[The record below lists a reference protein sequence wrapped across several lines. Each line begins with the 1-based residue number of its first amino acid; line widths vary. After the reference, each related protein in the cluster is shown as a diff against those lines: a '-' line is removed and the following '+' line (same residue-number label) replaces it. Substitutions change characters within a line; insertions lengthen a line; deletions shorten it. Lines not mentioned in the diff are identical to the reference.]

1 MSYECIYCDFK
12 APTNT
17 RLKRHLATQKHAMNI
32 EKQQLEVENPD
43 IVPQIIE
50 DSKLC
55 ENMDCERYPPDWDF
69 EEDTEE
75 TYQQGQWKKCCL
87 CDGYF
92 DDDGMGDI
100 LYVQEEPNNQE
111 VECSLCGK
119 TEDIVQMK
127 GCGQYLCGNAC
138 DEEDS
143 VQEEEEVKEDEEDSV
158 QEEEEVKEDEDDV
171 DKRFINAIN
180 NWCKNNPDECSKL
193 LTNLEKEDSVQEEEE
208 NPDAFECDDCNKKG
222 VDCFENLGLIKEE
235 VAIYMDLGEPD
246 RCEDCF
252 NKWLKT
258 DDANEYM
265 KETKGTTHIDMGVQT
280 DIEECCY
287 DSNNNISD
295 LEEDSVQEGSDDES
309 PYNMRTFLDNYNLFI
324 LDIKTKEMMKNI
336 NETLIAHPFIMRV
349 VNVFM
354 NIVWFFSS
362 G

>member
-50 DSKLC
+50 DPKLC

-143 VQEEEEVKEDEEDSV
+143 VQEEEEVKEDEE
-158 QEEEEVKEDEDDV
+158 EEEQKDNNRCVVKQCPYSGEWNAKIVRVDENLNQLKSALGPFIYGEKQDQEDDV

-180 NWCKNNPDECSKL
+180 NWCKKNPDECSKL
-193 LTNLEKEDSVQEEEE
+193 LANLEKEDSVQEEEE
-208 NPDAFECDDCNKKG
+208 EENPD
-222 VDCFENLGLIKEE
+222 
-235 VAIYMDLGEPD
+235 
-246 RCEDCF
+246 
-252 NKWLKT
+252 
-258 DDANEYM
+258 EYV
-265 KETKGTTHIDMGVQT
+265 KETGGSAHIDMGVQT
-280 DIEECCY
+280 EIEECCY

-309 PYNMRTFLDNYNLFI
+309 PYNMRTFLDNYDLFI

>member
-50 DSKLC
+50 DPKLC
-55 ENMDCERYPPDWDF
+55 ENMDCVRYPPDYDYQK
-69 EEDTEE
+69 DTEE
-75 TYQQGQWKKCCL
+75 TYQQGRWKKCCV
-87 CDGYF
+87 CDGYY
-92 DDDGMGDI
+92 DNDGMEDI
-100 LYVQEEPNNQE
+100 LYVQEPNNQE

-143 VQEEEEVKEDEEDSV
+143 VQEEEE
-158 QEEEEVKEDEDDV
+158 
-171 DKRFINAIN
+171 
-180 NWCKNNPDECSKL
+180 
-193 LTNLEKEDSVQEEEE
+193 EEEE

-265 KETKGTTHIDMGVQT
+265 KETRGTTHIDMGVQT
-280 DIEECCY
+280 EIEECCY

-295 LEEDSVQEGSDDES
+295 LEEDSVQEWSDEES
-309 PYNMRTFLDNYNLFI
+309 PYNMHTFFDNYNLLI

-354 NIVWFFSS
+354 NIVWFFQGAKPPYDSPLKEEGS
-362 G
+362 

>member
-12 APTNT
+12 SPTNT
-17 RLKRHLATQKHAMNI
+17 RLKRHLATQKHAMNF
-32 EKQQLEVENPD
+32 EKHQLEVENPD

-50 DSKLC
+50 DPKLC
-55 ENMDCERYPPDWDF
+55 ENMDCVRYPPDYDYQK
-69 EEDTEE
+69 DTEE
-75 TYQQGQWKKCCL
+75 TYQQGRWKKCCV
-87 CDGYF
+87 CDGYY
-92 DDDGMGDI
+92 DNDGMEDI
-100 LYVQEEPNNQE
+100 LYVQEPNNQE

-143 VQEEEEVKEDEEDSV
+143 VQEEE
-158 QEEEEVKEDEDDV
+158 
-171 DKRFINAIN
+171 
-180 NWCKNNPDECSKL
+180 
-193 LTNLEKEDSVQEEEE
+193 EEEE

-265 KETKGTTHIDMGVQT
+265 KETRGTTHIDMGVQT
-280 DIEECCY
+280 EIEECCY

-295 LEEDSVQEGSDDES
+295 LEEDSVQEWSDEES
-309 PYNMRTFLDNYNLFI
+309 PYNMHTFFDNYNLLI

-354 NIVWFFSS
+354 NIVWFFQGAKPPYDSPLKEEGS
-362 G
+362 

>member
-50 DSKLC
+50 DPKLC

-143 VQEEEEVKEDEEDSV
+143 VQEEEEEE
-158 QEEEEVKEDEDDV
+158 EEEEVKEDEDDV

-180 NWCKNNPDECSKL
+180 NWCKKNPDECSKL
-193 LTNLEKEDSVQEEEE
+193 LANLEKEDSVQEEEE
-208 NPDAFECDDCNKKG
+208 NPD
-222 VDCFENLGLIKEE
+222 
-235 VAIYMDLGEPD
+235 
-246 RCEDCF
+246 
-252 NKWLKT
+252 
-258 DDANEYM
+258 EYV
-265 KETKGTTHIDMGVQT
+265 KETGGSAHIDMGVQT
-280 DIEECCY
+280 EIDECCY

-295 LEEDSVQEGSDDES
+295 LEEDSVQEESDEES

>member
-50 DSKLC
+50 DPKLC
-55 ENMDCERYPPDWDF
+55 ENMDCVRYPPDYDYQK
-69 EEDTEE
+69 DTEE
-75 TYQQGQWKKCCL
+75 TYQQGRWKKCCV
-87 CDGYF
+87 CDGYY
-92 DDDGMGDI
+92 DNDGMEDI
-100 LYVQEEPNNQE
+100 LYVQEPNNQE

-143 VQEEEEVKEDEEDSV
+143 VQEEEE
-158 QEEEEVKEDEDDV
+158 
-171 DKRFINAIN
+171 
-180 NWCKNNPDECSKL
+180 
-193 LTNLEKEDSVQEEEE
+193 EEEE

-265 KETKGTTHIDMGVQT
+265 KETKDITHIDMGVQT
-280 DIEECCY
+280 EIEECCY

-295 LEEDSVQEGSDDES
+295 LEEDSVQEWSDEES
-309 PYNMRTFLDNYNLFI
+309 PYNMHTFFDNYNLLI

-354 NIVWFFSS
+354 NIVWFFQGAKPPYDSPLKEEGS
-362 G
+362 

>member
-50 DSKLC
+50 DPKLC
-55 ENMDCERYPPDWDF
+55 ENMDCVRYPPDYDYQ
-69 EEDTEE
+69 EDTEE
-75 TYQQGQWKKCCL
+75 TYQQDRWKKCCV
-87 CDGYF
+87 CDGYY
-92 DDDGMGDI
+92 DNDGMEDI

-138 DEEDS
+138 YEEDS
-143 VQEEEEVKEDEEDSV
+143 VQEEEED
-158 QEEEEVKEDEDDV
+158 EEVKEDKDDV

-193 LTNLEKEDSVQEEEE
+193 LANLDKEDSVQEEEEEE

-235 VAIYMDLGEPD
+235 VTIYMDLGEPD

-265 KETKGTTHIDMGVQT
+265 KETKDITHIDMGVQT
-280 DIEECCY
+280 EIEECCY
-287 DSNNNISD
+287 DSNKNISD
-295 LEEDSVQEGSDDES
+295 LEEDSVQEESDEES
-309 PYNMRTFLDNYNLFI
+309 PYNMRTFLDDYDLFI

>member
-50 DSKLC
+50 DPKLC
-55 ENMDCERYPPDWDF
+55 ENMDCVRYPPDYDYQ
-69 EEDTEE
+69 EDTEE
-75 TYQQGQWKKCCL
+75 TYQQDRWKKCCV
-87 CDGYF
+87 CDGYY
-92 DDDGMGDI
+92 DNDGMEDI

-138 DEEDS
+138 YEEDS
-143 VQEEEEVKEDEEDSV
+143 VQEE
-158 QEEEEVKEDEDDV
+158 
-171 DKRFINAIN
+171 
-180 NWCKNNPDECSKL
+180 
-193 LTNLEKEDSVQEEEE
+193 EEEE

-235 VAIYMDLGEPD
+235 VTIYMDLGEPD

-265 KETKGTTHIDMGVQT
+265 KETRGTTHIDMGVQT
-280 DIEECCY
+280 EIDECCY

-309 PYNMRTFLDNYNLFI
+309 PYNMRTFLDNYDLII